1 MRKNTKKGFTIVELV
16 IVIAVI
22 GILSAILIPTFVNA
36 SNNAKAAALQ
46 SNLRNAYIEYSTVAS
61 ESDADEI
68 ELVDHVY
75 ISTEEIS
82 DTTDLTKVK
91 VYELSATETGKW
103 VEVDTETVVTKYK
116 KLHQVGEYK
125 IYTYQA

>member
-16 IVIAVI
+16 IVIAVF